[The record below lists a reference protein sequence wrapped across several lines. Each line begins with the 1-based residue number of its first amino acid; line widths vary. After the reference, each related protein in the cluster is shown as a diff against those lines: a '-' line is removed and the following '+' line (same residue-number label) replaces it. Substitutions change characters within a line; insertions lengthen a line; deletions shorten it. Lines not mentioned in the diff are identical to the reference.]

1 MAHDEKADEGLEAMR
16 KQMNYPLIK
25 VCAQQTRD
33 PAPALAPTHSA
44 SSAWQNCDM
53 NEEMRQDC
61 VELVVTAAERFQH
74 NFEARAPVV
83 IRRPP
88 ASRTARRASGRPRRR
103 VAPAVPARAAPD
115 GAPCGAQSAAR
126 LVKETMDKKYNTSWV
141 VIMGEGFGFEA
152 RARRPRAPRDPRHP
166 PLAPPLRAPSSRLRV
181 PASNARCAAQVT
193 HEIKHVLWM
202 YFNNCA
208 ILVYKGA
215 PAACR
220 FRATPTLR
228 ASACAPHV
236 LLSVHRL
243 LRSPSPACRVCA
255 AGARQVGA

>member
-1 MAHDEKADEGLEAMR
+1 
-16 KQMNYPLIK
+16 
-25 VCAQQTRD
+25 
-33 PAPALAPTHSA
+33 
-44 SSAWQNCDM
+44 
-53 NEEMRQDC
+53 
-61 VELVVTAAERFQH
+61 
-74 NFEARAPVV
+74 
-83 IRRPP
+83 
-88 ASRTARRASGRPRRR
+88 
-103 VAPAVPARAAPD
+103 
-115 GAPCGAQSAAR
+115 
-126 LVKETMDKKYNTSWV
+126 MDKKYNTSWV

-228 ASACAPHV
+228 ASACAPPMCCCLCTV
-236 LLSVHRL
+236 CCAHRL
-243 LRSPSPACRVCA
+243 PRVACAQLGR
-255 AGARQVGA
+255 GR

>member
-1 MAHDEKADEGLEAMR
+1 
-16 KQMNYPLIK
+16 
-25 VCAQQTRD
+25 
-33 PAPALAPTHSA
+33 
-44 SSAWQNCDM
+44 
-53 NEEMRQDC
+53 
-61 VELVVTAAERFQH
+61 
-74 NFEARAPVV
+74 
-83 IRRPP
+83 
-88 ASRTARRASGRPRRR
+88 
-103 VAPAVPARAAPD
+103 
-115 GAPCGAQSAAR
+115 
-126 LVKETMDKKYNTSWV
+126 MDKKYNTSWV

-152 RARRPRAPRDPRHP
+152 RAPRPRAPRDPRPP
-166 PLAPPLRAPSSRLRV
+166 PLAPHLRAPSFRLRA

-228 ASACAPHV
+228 ASAPFVAAR
-236 LLSVHRL
+236 RL
-243 LRSPSPACRVCA
+243 LRSSFPACCVCA